1 MTQGTTEKPVSGISP
16 MSGTGTLPDGNNEW
30 GATSANAEREAER
43 PPHLFKPG
51 QSGNPAGK
59 KPGTRNRATRALEEL
74 LEGQGLALTQKA
86 VDMAL
91 AGDTVA
97 LKLCLER
104 IYPVRKDRP
113 VTFAMPPITSAR
125 DAANIAAAIAQAVAA
140 GHVTPSE
147 AAEIAKVVDVYVR
160 AYQTAE
166 LNDRG
171 TRLELMSDEE
181 LMRIIRNGSSENT
194 PPRLL
199 TVHSR

>member
-1 MTQGTTEKPVSGISP
+1 
-16 MSGTGTLPDGNNEW
+16 MSL
-30 GATSANAEREAER
+30 ANTARKQAGG
-43 PPHLFKPG
+43 FQKG
-51 QSGNPAGK
+51 QSGNPHGR
-59 KPGTRNRATRALEEL
+59 PMGSRNNATLACEAL
-74 LEGQGLALTQKA
+74 LEGQAEALTQKA
-86 VDMAL
+86 VEMAL
-91 AGDTVA
+91 SGDTVA

-166 LNDRG
+166 LDDR
-171 TRLELMSDEE
+171 TARVEQLSDEE
-181 LMRIIRNGSSENT
+181 LMRIIRKGEST

-199 TVHSR
+199 TIGPGYPANVRRNVEIFHPGYCFSLGFVSLIRPY